1 MLFLAIAARN
11 KSSYAHRSNPAF
23 WSSVQSTNHWAA
35 MPLLCHTKLHHKG
48 KARGKSMST
57 HLPLPCE
64 EYYFDSTTYSLQNH
78 MSVSHIIYW
87 IITEP
92 LFNFNLQLTSHSV
105 LEIAVPEFEL
115 PPVDDSDREYRPLFL
130 L

>member
-1 MLFLAIAARN
+1 
-11 KSSYAHRSNPAF
+11 
-23 WSSVQSTNHWAA
+23 
-35 MPLLCHTKLHHKG
+35 
-48 KARGKSMST
+48 MST
-57 HLPLPCE
+57 HLPLPYE

-78 MSVSHIIYW
+78 MRVSHIIYW